1 MLEKTVRM
9 FNNNFETVLTD
20 IPNLTFLDFDEEDV
34 QIKTETTEV
43 TGLDGVLM
51 GASSFSPFKLT
62 LRFFYRGLDTKDY
75 NLLKQ
80 RLRGIIYRREP
91 YYVVHSD
98 MPGKKYAVVPVSNGI
113 TDVGDRYGTF
123 EIEFSV
129 YKGYS
134 ESLLSTKSF
143 LLSKPDKWQFENGH
157 YAQDIKYKFNSTG
170 CNVFNGSSDIINP
183 IMRHYLKITVKVDA
197 PKGITIK
204 NNTTGDEFIYKVAL
218 SKSKPLIL
226 DGVHPIIDKKRVGV
240 NTNYQWLTLAPGYN
254 DIEILGEKIS
264 NPSVEFDFNFIYR

>member
-134 ESLLSTKSF
+134 ESLRETDKFSLSSGE
-143 LLSKPDKWQFENGH
+143 WQFEGGLL
-157 YAQDIKYKFNSTG
+157 ADDEIKYKHDSSSFKI
-170 CNVFNGSSDIINP
+170 FNGSSDTINP

>member
-1 MLEKTVRM
+1 MGKTVRM

-62 LRFFYRGLDTKDY
+62 LRFFYRGQDINDY

-98 MPGKKYAVVPVSNGI
+98 MPGKKYAVVPEANTI
-113 TDVGDRYGTF
+113 TDIGDRYGTF
-123 EIEFSV
+123 EIDFTV

-134 ESLLSTKSF
+134 ESLLSTSKF
-143 LLSKPDKWQFENGH
+143 TLSKADQWQFENG
-157 YAQDIKYKFNSTG
+157 YIAEDIKYKYNASSFNI
-170 CNVFNGSSDIINP
+170 FNGSSDTINP
-183 IMRHYLKITVKVDA
+183 IKRHYLKITVKVDA

-218 SKSKPLIL
+218 SKSKPLII
-226 DGVHPIIDKKRVGV
+226 DGIHPLIDKKRVGV
-240 NTNYQWLTLAPGYN
+240 NTNYQFLTLAPGYN
-254 DIEILGEKIS
+254 DIEILGQGIS